1 MSDLTMPALF
11 TVLVGEDPQR
21 RVATRQQDESGRAE
35 SWWDWFNGKEWRP
48 THDDHIHDPVEV
60 IPDGTPV
67 DRIVVLQPGEVVV
80 DDLTLELAHSALERA
95 AEDDEDRAAAATLDR
110 LLSPEMYATLA
121 ARAAEPTPDPLEDAR
136 DAAIEALMNA
146 DDATKLRAV
155 VRALLAATEGDR

>member
-11 TVLVGEDPQR
+11 TVLVGDDPER

-60 IPDGTPV
+60 VPEGTPV
-67 DRIVVLQPGEVVV
+67 DRIVVLPEDQVVV
-80 DDLTLELAHSALERA
+80 LRA
-95 AEDDEDRAAAATLDR
+95 DVLNAIAGYGVSGGYVPPFVDSLGDA
-110 LLSPEMYATLA
+110 LA

>member
-1 MSDLTMPALF
+1 MSETTMPALF
-11 TVLVGEDPQR
+11 TVLVGD
-21 RVATRQQDESGRAE
+21 
-35 SWWDWFNGKEWRP
+35 
-48 THDDHIHDPVEV
+48 DPVRRLATNHPTTNDCWEV
-60 IPDGTPV
+60 YDQDFGWIESKVHDVRPFIPEGTPV

-155 VRALLAATEGDR
+155 VRALLAATEGGAS